1 MVRITWD
8 RKANAEIVPMVSMWQ
23 VCQQPAWS
31 AHLIFSSSVT
41 GITAGLTGPAEKT
54 RGGSL
59 DVDQRNLHIDL
70 LPFPQIEWHRQCRH
84 YLTGL
89 SIKLLDGARVSG

>member
-1 MVRITWD
+1 MVRITGD

-41 GITAGLTGPAEKT
+41 GITAGLTGPAENPGWFT
-54 RGGSL
+54 
-59 DVDQRNLHIDL
+59 
-70 LPFPQIEWHRQCRH
+70 
-84 YLTGL
+84 
-89 SIKLLDGARVSG
+89 